1 MPRLLRKDPTRS
13 SIFCFSKIQFQMLN
27 SNTKN
32 WSWNWLNGR
41 NWTWKSET
49 TATNGEH
56 LSEMKW
62 SNKCWKRRGRRCK
75 HICYAPKKQMT
86 TNWLQIAAIYRFYLC
101 GFNEFRLL
109 ATSDNLQH
117 QRNKKKKRSPGKKR
131 NKNKNSKKKK
141 KVIIIIIIETS
152 EPLGKIPFTLHLP
165 WKFVHVSKRFSKKSP
180 EKKENL
186 KEFGLALVLLTHPSW
201 TT

>member
-1 MPRLLRKDPTRS
+1 MPRLLWKDPTRS

-117 QRNKKKKRSPGKKR
+117 QRNKKKKKKPR
-131 NKNKNSKKKK
+131 KKEKQKQKLKKKK
-141 KVIIIIIIETS
+141 SNNNNNNRNLWTTRKNPIHLAFALEIR
-152 EPLGKIPFTLHLP
+152 PCFKKIL
-165 WKFVHVSKRFSKKSP
+165 KKSP

-186 KEFGLALVLLTHPSW
+186 EEFGLALVLLTHPSW